1 MEKLNSPLW
10 FCSLCLSFSLPGSRL
25 LQDQDKEGSWGGV
38 CVWLLCIVVLEG
50 SIDLVYIQQQQ
61 QPQSSRAAEHP
72 SPFGSSIALLSP
84 IHVVFLLHQQA
95 PGIIPCS
102 NQRRPVIIQDSEIET
117 KKNRDP
123 PNPPFPNRTSHYQ
136 QERQEEQR
144 EKEEKKT
151 ETIHTC
157 IGRASNGTQI

>member
-10 FCSLCLSFSLPGSRL
+10 FWTLSLSFSLPGSRL

-50 SIDLVYIQQQQ
+50 SVDLVYIQQQQ
-61 QPQSSRAAEHP
+61 QPQSSRAAEQP

-84 IHVVFLLHQQA
+84 IHVVFLLHQKA

-102 NQRRPVIIQDSEIET
+102 NQRRPVIYHDSKKKKKK
-117 KKNRDP
+117 KKNP
-123 PNPPFPNRTSHYQ
+123 TNPPFPIRSSHYQ
-136 QERQEEQR
+136 QERQ
-144 EKEEKKT
+144 
-151 ETIHTC
+151 
-157 IGRASNGTQI
+157 